1 MNSYDSGWTIILAL
15 VGGPLLFLFLLW
27 SLVQVTTRTLARG
40 LEYRS
45 GHAEFVGLW
54 QMIGLNLLLP
64 GSGLFA
70 GGFTIQGGIC
80 LFLWVGIVITGLKYS
95 AMLQRNLTVYHL
107 FSGIWAS
114 VVASQEVTRQA
125 QVQVRDERKKLK
137 KVNLHRQRV
146 PTLEDPDQYLVRLKA
161 FQLVLEASA
170 DPRGRFDAIQTATVH
185 RIKSLLRIEE
195 RTFGQL
201 LEQLRV
207 EGDARRTLGDGA
219 RLGST
224 SVFEKVLPIA
234 VDHPAFEN
242 LRDNFLEAAASLL
255 GIPAKEA
262 LSRRKA
268 YEEGEDFTSDEYSL
282 DGESRT
288 TGSYTGSESY
298 TYTYGDSESGSRG
311 SESQTYTDGD
321 SRSYTEG
328 DSRSYTEGDSASASE
343 DGRLARRMSTSWESS
358 PEEDW
363 GESDVTSLSLSLPP
377 EDPDAPDSGE
387 EPEDATEVNPPKP
400 PPPRRPGS

>member
-1 MNSYDSGWTIILAL
+1 
-15 VGGPLLFLFLLW
+15 
-27 SLVQVTTRTLARG
+27 
-40 LEYRS
+40 
-45 GHAEFVGLW
+45 
-54 QMIGLNLLLP
+54 LNLLLP

-70 GGFTIQGGIC
+70 GGFTVQGGIC

-114 VVASQEVTRQA
+114 VVASQEVTRKA

-201 LEQLRV
+201 LGQLRV

-224 SVFEKVLPIA
+224 TVFEKVLPIA

-255 GIPAKEA
+255 GIPATEA
-262 LSRRKA
+262 RSRRKA
-268 YEEGEDFTSDEYSL
+268 YEEGEDYTSDEYSL

-298 TYTYGDSESGSRG
+298 TYTYGDSESRSRG
-311 SESQTYTDGD
+311 ESESHTEGD

-328 DSRSYTEGDSASASE
+328 DSRSYTEGDSRSYTEGDSRSDTEGDSASAS
-343 DGRLARRMSTSWESS
+343 DDDRLARRMSTSWESS

-377 EDPDAPDSGE
+377 EDPDAPDAGE
-387 EPEDATEVNPPKP
+387 EPEDATEVSPPKP
-400 PPPRRPGS
+400 PKPRRPGS